1 MSHPLTV
8 DDPASLSA
16 KSRRSSI
23 SAIPRPISG
32 TSRHATPIGNLP
44 GRKDS
49 PVREGT
55 LARAPT
61 HRKSWQPN
69 HGLAPTSFRA
79 SHSQTPPIEYSLP
92 YKQRLLQD
100 LSGTQQQLYIRN
112 ISTHS
117 LNVPNDAAAYS
128 HQLKQASSTN
138 ALPKSKTMSSLL
150 SPPRDTTPGRR
161 LLQPIGPPLPR
172 TQTLGNISCLNPS
185 GQTPSPRKPKS
196 ISLSPPRQVDNNV
209 SQIDLVDALVESRMT
224 EKEMDLMLQVQR
236 EAAANRVRIRNSHQQ
251 MYPSQHGTPEAPA
264 VNKDEQTPS
273 LTLKDITKA
282 RAQEVTKRRSSSG
295 RLLYINPAL
304 ANNNWQHCDPPTAK
318 TWTSIGSVTSSEP
331 SQCSENDPRH
341 VSDLSRFGL
350 ES

>member
-1 MSHPLTV
+1 MSHSLAAN
-8 DDPASLSA
+8 DPASLGA

-49 PVREGT
+49 PVREAT
-55 LARAPT
+55 LEKPPT

-79 SHSQTPPIEYSLP
+79 SHLQVSPTEYSLP

-100 LSGTQQQLYIRN
+100 LSGTQQQLCIRN
-112 ISTHS
+112 LSTHS
-117 LNVPNDAAAYS
+117 LNDPEHATNS
-128 HQLKQASSTN
+128 HHLKPASSTN

-150 SPPRDTTPGRR
+150 SPSRDTAPGRR

-172 TQTLGNISCLNPS
+172 TQTLGNISCFTPS

-196 ISLSPPRQVDNNV
+196 VSFSPPRQVDDAT
-209 SQIDLVDALVESRMT
+209 SQMDIVDVLVESRMT

-236 EAAANRVRIRNSHQQ
+236 EAAANRARIRNAHQLRNS
-251 MYPSQHGTPEAPA
+251 SQHGAPDVTTA
-264 VNKDEQTPS
+264 NKDEQTPS
-273 LTLKDITKA
+273 LTPNDTAKA
-282 RAQEVTKRRSSSG
+282 KTQEVTKRRSSSG
-295 RLLYINPAL
+295 RLLYINPTL
-304 ANNNWQHCDPPTAK
+304 ANKNWQHCDPPT
-318 TWTSIGSVTSSEP
+318 TTTLTSIGSVTSSEP

-341 VSDLSRFGL
+341 VTDSSRSGP
-350 ES
+350 EDS